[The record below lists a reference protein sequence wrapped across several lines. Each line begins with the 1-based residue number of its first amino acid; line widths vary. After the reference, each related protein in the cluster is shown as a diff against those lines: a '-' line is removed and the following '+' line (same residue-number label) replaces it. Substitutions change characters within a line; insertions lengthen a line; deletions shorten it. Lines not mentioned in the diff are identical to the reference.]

1 MKPLKII
8 AEEQKGG
15 RYKFVAIYPLG
26 VRCLASG
33 NNTTRSLRTWASK
46 RSAVAAGRREYRI

>member
-1 MKPLKII
+1 MKPTRII

-15 RYKFVAIYPLG
+15 RYKFVAVYPRG

-33 NNTTRSLRTWASK
+33 TNTVRSLRTWAT
-46 RSAVAAGRREYRI
+46 RRAAIAAGSKEYRL